1 MATRRYRVAM
11 RPDDLLDAALARIAQ
26 TAPEYGGGL
35 SNHAPM
41 AVEALHHLGR
51 ADAIADWLAA
61 YEREL
66 EPVPQPR
73 HRTPHLARLDDW
85 ADWQQLFVR
94 ELDER
99 GIAGTLARWLPQ
111 LASGLFAG
119 ATHGLLRTAHA
130 IRMLRTRDNP
140 LRRAELASGLA
151 YWAAV
156 HQTLP
161 GEVRPSGHASASELL
176 ARLPAIAHE
185 GWLIS
190 EAIHGLDTAPELPVL
205 LSELDPAELALPNL
219 LAAFAPW
226 AAAGA
231 GVAAIV
237 HVHVLTSAVAS
248 AQLEPY
254 LPAPAFERVL
264 VHVWHAGAALIGT
277 WKPAAP
283 LARPRGP
290 LPTRERLIARALASG
305 DEHGIKLVDAC
316 LDAHAQYD
324 VPGLLVAA
332 DALLDAMP

>member
-1 MATRRYRVAM
+1 MS
-11 RPDDLLDAALARIAQ
+11 PDDLLDAALARIAQ
-26 TAPEYGGGL
+26 TGPEYGGGL

-41 AVEALHHLGR
+41 AVEALHHLGH
-51 ADAIADWLAA
+51 ADAIAPWLDA
-61 YEREL
+61 YATKL
-66 EPVPQPR
+66 EPRPQPR
-73 HRTPHLARLDDW
+73 NHAPHLARLDDW
-85 ADWQQLFVR
+85 ADWQRLFVR
-94 ELDER
+94 ELDAR
-99 GIAGTLARWLPQ
+99 GIAGTLVRWLPH

-119 ATHGLLRTAHA
+119 ATHGLLRAAHA

-161 GEVRPSGHASASELL
+161 GEVVPRGRARASELL
-176 ARLPAIAHE
+176 ARIPPIEHE
-185 GWLIS
+185 GWLIT
-190 EAIHGLDTAPELPVL
+190 EAIHGLDTAPELPAL
-205 LSELDPAELALPNL
+205 LSELDPAELSLPKL

-237 HVHVLTSAVAS
+237 HVHVLTSAVAA
-248 AQLEPY
+248 AQLEDY

-264 VHVWHAGAALIGT
+264 VHLWHAGAALIGT

-283 LARPRGP
+283 AEPRER
-290 LPTRERLIARALASG
+290 LPTREQLIARALASG
-305 DEHGIKLVDAC
+305 DEHAIKLVDAC
-316 LDAHAQYD
+316 LHAHAQYGVSD
-324 VPGLLVAA
+324 LLVAA